1 MNNFLNNLLEYYKQ
15 HSGRI
20 KGAAVGL
27 LTALGILYIG
37 LFKSIFIAFCVIL
50 GYYIGKH
57 METDKNFIKKI
68 LDKILPTGRFR

>member
-27 LTALGILYIG
+27 LTAW
-37 LFKSIFIAFCVIL
+37 AF
-50 GYYIGKH
+50 
-57 METDKNFIKKI
+57 FI
-68 LDKILPTGRFR
+68 LDCLSLFLLHSALYWVII